1 MAKLTNVF
9 GKDNKEEI
17 KKRDTHPKRIT
28 KWIHYSKLKSNP
40 HQYCDATPEE
50 IEALADMI
58 EADGEVLQ
66 DLLIRKVD
74 ADEYEII
81 GGHKRREACK
91 FLVERRNRPEFA
103 MLPCIDKDISDVRAR
118 FQVYSS
124 NTHHEKTPYEIM
136 HELEEMEYLLT
147 NYPEEFPDLQTGR
160 MVERLAKQ
168 MNMKR
173 ATVGEYQSIAKNLTD
188 EAMEE
193 FKQGRLDKS
202 AAVTISRMPE
212 DAQREVIEKGL
223 TKDVDIKKFKEE
235 NLEPDAVLIRV
246 SYHILDI
253 SDYDNANIDRK
264 DLAKYLKE
272 NFGQT
277 FYGTVQGQVAI
288 QCNKKHITISGK
300 KVTWERFVQLINK
313 HCPKMT
319 SQEPEPKEGV
329 PEPIPTTERWEQKKE
344 SFKGASENTENAAKE
359 LERSEEIPAQSEIKS
374 EPSEPTA
381 TIIEMPKEPETEKKP
396 VPWQVSRKKYM
407 ETLTEKEMAQYL
419 SNNLSGVTLKTPQE
433 LEKWLLEKVDGEG
446 QAIAI

>member
-9 GKDNKEEI
+9 GKDSKEEI

-91 FLVERRNRPEFA
+91 VLVEKRGHPEFA
-103 MLPCIDKDISDVRAR
+103 MLPCIVKDISDVRAR

-124 NTHHEKTPYEIM
+124 NTHHTKTPYEIM

-173 ATVGEYQSIAKNLTD
+173 ATVGEYQSISKNLTD

-193 FKQGRLDKS
+193 FKKGKLDKS

-212 DAQREVIEKGL
+212 EAQREVIEKGL

-235 NLEPDAVLIRV
+235 NLEPDAILIRV

-253 SDYDNANIDRK
+253 DEYDASHISRDG
-264 DLAKYLKE
+264 LVKYLKE
-272 NFGQT
+272 QYGQS
-277 FYGTVQGQVAI
+277 FYGIIQGQVAI

-300 KVTWERFVQLINK
+300 KVTWERYVQLINK
-313 HCPKMT
+313 HCPKKT
-319 SQEPEPKEGV
+319 APEPEPKEGV
-329 PEPIPTTERWEQKKE
+329 PEPVPTERLELEGETSKE
-344 SFKGASENTENAAKE
+344 APENTEKIAKAPE
-359 LERSEEIPAQSEIKS
+359 QSEEAPEQPEEKL
-374 EPSEPTA
+374 PEPTA
-381 TIIEMPKEPETEKKP
+381 TIIEMPKEPEPEKKP
-396 VPWQVSRKKYM
+396 IPWQVSRKKYM

-419 SNNLSGVTLKTPQE
+419 SENLSGVTLKTPQE
-433 LEKWLLEKVDGEG
+433 LEKWLSERVDGEG
-446 QAIAI
+446 QAVAI

>member
-40 HQYCDATPEE
+40 HQYCDAAPEE

-81 GGHKRREACK
+81 GGHKRWEACK
-91 FLVERRNRPEFA
+91 LLVEQRNRPEFA
-103 MLPCIDKDISDVRAR
+103 LLPCIVKDISDVRAQ

-124 NTHHEKTPYEIM
+124 NTHHTKTPYEIM
-136 HELEEMEYLLT
+136 HELEEMEHLLT

-212 DAQREVIEKGL
+212 DAQKEVIEKGL

-253 SDYDNANIDRK
+253 SDYDDTNIDRK
-264 DLAKYLKE
+264 GLAKYLKE

-277 FYGTVQGQVAI
+277 FYRTVQGQVAI
-288 QCNKKHITISGK
+288 QCSKKHITISGK
-300 KVTWERFVQLINK
+300 KVTWERYVQLVNK
-313 HCPKMT
+313 YCPKIT
-319 SQEPEPKEGV
+319 APEPEPKKSLS
-329 PEPIPTTERWEQKKE
+329 EPIQAEETEQKQE
-344 SFKGASENTENAAKE
+344 LSEE
-359 LERSEEIPAQSEIKS
+359 LEKAAGITLEEPELPGATSETPETNH
-374 EPSEPTA
+374 EPSETTA

-396 VPWQVSRKKYM
+396 IPWQVSRKKYM
-407 ETLTEKEMAQYL
+407 EILTEKEMAQYL
-419 SNNLSGVTLKTPQE
+419 SKNLSGVTLKTPQE
-433 LEKWLLEKVDGEG
+433 LEKWLSEKVDGDG

>member
-9 GKDNKEEI
+9 GKDSKEEI

-91 FLVERRNRPEFA
+91 VLVEKRGRPEFA
-103 MLPCIDKDISDVRAR
+103 MLPCIVKDISDVRAR

-124 NTHHEKTPYEIM
+124 NTHHTKTPYEIM

-173 ATVGEYQSIAKNLTD
+173 ATVGEYQSISKNLTD

-193 FKQGRLDKS
+193 FKKGKLDKS

-212 DAQREVIEKGL
+212 EAQREVIEKGL

-235 NLEPDAVLIRV
+235 NLEPDAILIRV

-253 SDYDNANIDRK
+253 DEYDASHISRDG
-264 DLAKYLKE
+264 LVKYLKE
-272 NFGQT
+272 QYGQS
-277 FYGTVQGQVAI
+277 FYGIIQGQVAI

-300 KVTWERFVQLINK
+300 KVT
-313 HCPKMT
+313 
-319 SQEPEPKEGV
+319 
-329 PEPIPTTERWEQKKE
+329 
-344 SFKGASENTENAAKE
+344 
-359 LERSEEIPAQSEIKS
+359 
-374 EPSEPTA
+374 
-381 TIIEMPKEPETEKKP
+381 
-396 VPWQVSRKKYM
+396 
-407 ETLTEKEMAQYL
+407 
-419 SNNLSGVTLKTPQE
+419 
-433 LEKWLLEKVDGEG
+433 
-446 QAIAI
+446 

>member
-9 GKDNKEEI
+9 GKDSKEEI

-91 FLVERRNRPEFA
+91 VLVEKRGRPEFA
-103 MLPCIDKDISDVRAR
+103 MLPCIVKDISDVRAR

-124 NTHHEKTPYEIM
+124 NTHHTKTPYEIM

-173 ATVGEYQSIAKNLTD
+173 ATVGEYQSISKNLTD
-188 EAMEE
+188 
-193 FKQGRLDKS
+193 RKS
-202 AAVTISRMPE
+202 V
-212 DAQREVIEKGL
+212 V
-223 TKDVDIKKFKEE
+223 
-235 NLEPDAVLIRV
+235 
-246 SYHILDI
+246 
-253 SDYDNANIDRK
+253 
-264 DLAKYLKE
+264 
-272 NFGQT
+272 
-277 FYGTVQGQVAI
+277 
-288 QCNKKHITISGK
+288 
-300 KVTWERFVQLINK
+300 
-313 HCPKMT
+313 
-319 SQEPEPKEGV
+319 
-329 PEPIPTTERWEQKKE
+329 
-344 SFKGASENTENAAKE
+344 
-359 LERSEEIPAQSEIKS
+359 
-374 EPSEPTA
+374 
-381 TIIEMPKEPETEKKP
+381 
-396 VPWQVSRKKYM
+396 
-407 ETLTEKEMAQYL
+407 
-419 SNNLSGVTLKTPQE
+419 
-433 LEKWLLEKVDGEG
+433 
-446 QAIAI
+446 

>member
-40 HQYCDATPEE
+40 HQYCDAAPEE

-91 FLVERRNRPEFA
+91 LLVEQRNRSEFA
-103 MLPCIDKDISDVRAR
+103 LLPCIVKDISDVRAQ

-124 NTHHEKTPYEIM
+124 NTHHTKTPYEIM

-173 ATVGEYQSIAKNLTD
+173 ATVGEYQSISKNLTD

-212 DAQREVIEKGL
+212 DAQKEVIEKGL

-235 NLEPDAVLIRV
+235 NLEPDAILIRV
-246 SYHILDI
+246 SYHILDV
-253 SDYDNANIDRK
+253 DEYDDSHVSR
-264 DLAKYLKE
+264 DGLVKYLKE
-272 NFGQT
+272 QYGQT
-277 FYGTVQGQVAI
+277 FYGIVQGQVAI
-288 QCNKKHITISGK
+288 QCTKKHITISGK

-319 SQEPEPKEGV
+319 GPEPEPKEGV
-329 PEPIPTTERWEQKKE
+329 PEPVQTERLEPTKKDSKE
-344 SFKGASENTENAAKE
+344 VPENTENAARE
-359 LERSEEIPAQSEIKS
+359 PERSEEIPAQSEIKS

-396 VPWQVSRKKYM
+396 IPWQVSRKKYM

-419 SNNLSGVTLKTPQE
+419 SENLSGVTLKTPQE
-433 LEKWLLEKVDGEG
+433 LEKWLSENVDGEG